1 MTNKHTELP
10 LLAKGNIYDND
21 GFPCVVDSNE
31 CVVFSVWDEGRTIEQ
46 AERLAV
52 DIASAVNYNHR
63 LREALEDVVDEWACG
78 DDIFGPIQKA
88 RTLLAELD
96 NLRMDHE

>member
-63 LREALEDVVDEWACG
+63 LREALEN
-78 DDIFGPIQKA
+78 
-88 RTLLAELD
+88 LLIDYTPKDGSDYRAAKDATALLTELD
-96 NLRMDHE
+96 NLENGS